1 MRFWN
6 EAKDGLYLIQLVW
19 PWREGGVRTE
29 NLLMSSWVLFTFT
42 FCFEP
47 QVAGVIFCFF
57 HFHFSVL
64 STSTCQAIFFLIDEC
79 LHVLFPLLMY
89 NWMILYQSLFCLSF
103 HVFTRNLF
111 WTMKFILFG
120 FSVIN
125 LKQLKVAVSKEV
137 NTQMNSNSNS
147 SQFVA
152 TISVVIFQNSDI
164 LSRAHSRPIS
174 PWSRRRSQK
183 SSSLFTFSFLCFAFP
198 C

>member
-6 EAKDGLYLIQLVW
+6 EAKDDLYLIQLVW

-29 NLLMSSWVLFTFT
+29 DLLMSSWVFSLSL
-42 FCFEP
+42 
-47 QVAGVIFCFF
+47 
-57 HFHFSVL
+57 SVL
-64 STSTCQAIFFLIDEC
+64 NLKLLVSYFPFFTLTFLFFQPQCRFISDWRLSIRSFSAHVQLNDSTTVT
-79 LHVLFPLLMY
+79 VL
-89 NWMILYQSLFCLSF
+89 SSF
-103 HVFTRNLF
+103 SCFSRNLF
-111 WTMKFILFG
+111 WTMKYILLG

-125 LKQLKVAVSKEV
+125 LKQLKVSVSKEV

-152 TISVVIFQNSDI
+152 TVSVVIFQNSAI

-183 SSSLFTFSFLCFAFP
+183 SFSLFTFSFLFVFP